1 METLIED
8 WRVVKW
14 VTSCN
19 EVFIIN
25 INIISKTIAIQ
36 NTCYILLN
44 RDYLINVYTS
54 GKEGKDS
61 QAGQGFTIFF
71 FKSSFKLQPYLYTLN
86 FSKYRYAMS
95 KLRMSSHR
103 LHIETGR

>member
-1 METLIED
+1 
-8 WRVVKW
+8 

-19 EVFIIN
+19 EVFI

-61 QAGQGFTIFF
+61 QAGQGLT
-71 FKSSFKLQPYLYTLN
+71 SF
-86 FSKYRYAMS
+86 
-95 KLRMSSHR
+95 
-103 LHIETGR
+103 